1 MEEAA
6 GLNDEKAVLSS
17 GFMTSKGP
25 GMPMEPFFFFDLEES
40 FRFRVWIPSFF
51 IVSGRF
57 TYLNIKNRNTF

>member
-6 GLNDEKAVLSS
+6 GLNEEKAVLSN
-17 GFMTSKGP
+17 GLMTSGILRA
-25 GMPMEPFFFFDLEES
+25 PFFFFDLEES

-57 TYLNIKNRNTF
+57 TY